1 MSIPLV
7 SRVQAWPAR
16 TWLLGLAAVIAG
28 LALVLAG
35 RFARPYTFHGSLIE
49 SPAPAPDFTL
59 NAQHGQPFRLS
70 DQAGKVVLLYFG
82 YTFCPDVCPTSLSTI
97 AQALSMLTPT
107 ELKRVASFMISVD
120 PERDTPAR
128 LAKYMAA
135 FNPRFLGLHGTQA
148 EIAPII
154 KAYGVTMAR
163 RELPNSALKYT
174 IDHSPFIYVIDKA
187 GSWRELLQD
196 GVPIADMANDI
207 RYFIHNGG

>member
-1 MSIPLV
+1 MPRSTLIRFCALLALAT
-7 SRVQAWPAR
+7 SM
-16 TWLLGLAAVIAG
+16 LGLHACGQVELHG
-28 LALVLAG
+28 TVLD
-35 RFARPYTFHGSLIE
+35 PPT
-49 SPAPAPDFTL
+49 PAPDFTL
-59 NAQHGQPFRLS
+59 VAHTGAPFRLS
-70 DQAGKVVLLYFG
+70 EQRGKVVLLFFG
-82 YTFCPDVCPTSLSTI
+82 FTNCPDVCPT
-97 AQALSMLTPT
+97 ALSDIAAVQRKLGSDA
-107 ELKRVASFMISVD
+107 EQVQVAFVTLD

-174 IDHSPFIYVIDKA
+174 IDHSPFIYVIDKT

>member
-59 NAQHGQPFRLS
+59 NDQHGQPFRLS

-82 YTFCPDVCPTSLSTI
+82 YTACPDVCPTTLAEFKLARARLGPLADQARFVFVTI
-97 AQALSMLTPT
+97 DPRRDTAALLRTY
-107 ELKRVASFMISVD
+107 LADFDASFVGLTG
-120 PERDTPAR
+120 TPRELQPAW
-128 LAKYMAA
+128 
-135 FNPRFLGLHGTQA
+135 H
-148 EIAPII
+148 
-154 KAYGVTMAR
+154 AYGVYVDAR
-163 RELPNSALKYT
+163 PGLET
-174 IDHSPFIYVIDKA
+174 IDHTNRVYVIDTRGRLRLTYSLDTNA
-187 GSWRELLQD
+187 SALADDVRELIGEARQ
-196 GVPIADMANDI
+196 
-207 RYFIHNGG
+207 